1 MNENVKKYS
10 WAGIALLAL
19 SGIGYT
25 IYRYIYKDK
34 RINKTE
40 EDTKSNSNKESNS
53 KSNSKQITNAN
64 NNSNNVKTNTNEEIN
79 NEKSNLNEIYD
90 IQTFSYCLKSVLN
103 HCFDSICVFTTSIK
117 KLEKEMQNSISQSI
131 PSPQT
136 PENEQAA
143 QDQSNHEIN
152 VEISNFFRTLE
163 YEKARIINAY
173 GLNINY
179 YNKSLDFYKNDGKL

>member
-25 IYRYIYKDK
+25 IYRYMYK
-34 RINKTE
+34 NKSGNKIE

-53 KSNSKQITNAN
+53 KTISKQ
-64 NNSNNVKTNTNEEIN
+64 STNTNNDSNNTKSNTNEGIN
-79 NEKSNLNEIYD
+79 NEKGNLNEIYD

-117 KLEKEMQNSISQSI
+117 KLEKEIQNSKLQSQ

-136 PENEQAA
+136 SENEQAA

-152 VEISNFFRTLE
+152 VEIGNFFRTLE

-179 YNKSLDFYKNDGKL
+179 YNKSLDYYKNDGKL